1 MPWTA
6 RLRWL
11 TSWRSCPAES
21 AHVPNEA
28 SARVA
33 ASARS
38 VARKLAMQALYQWQ
52 MNDCPW
58 QDLVQEF
65 TAAQDMERADVDYF
79 RAIVGAVCP
88 GRDAFDAEL
97 AAWMDREPLRLDPVE
112 HAVLLIGAYE
122 LKSRPEVP
130 FRVVINE
137 GVSLAKRFGA
147 TDGHKFVN
155 AVLDRAARSLRPD
168 EH

>member
-1 MPWTA
+1 MSP
-6 RLRWL
+6 
-11 TSWRSCPAES
+11 TS
-21 AHVPNEA
+21 

-33 ASARS
+33 SSARS
-38 VARKLAMQALYQWQ
+38 VARKLALQALYQWQ

-65 TAAQDMERADVDYF
+65 HAAQDTERADMDYF
-79 RAIVGAVCP
+79 RDIIGGVCA
-88 GRDAFDAEL
+88 GRDSFDAEL
-97 AAWMDREPLRLDPVE
+97 SSWMDREPLRLDPIE
-112 HAVLLIGAYE
+112 HAVLLIGTYE
-122 LKSRPEVP
+122 LKARPEIP

-155 AVLDRAARSLRPD
+155 AVLDRAARALRPD

>member
-1 MPWTA
+1 VPSA
-6 RLRWL
+6 
-11 TSWRSCPAES
+11 TSD
-21 AHVPNEA
+21 
-28 SARVA
+28 RVA

-38 VARKLAMQALYQWQ
+38 LARKLAMQALYQWQ
-52 MNDCPW
+52 INDCPW
-58 QDLVQEF
+58 QELVTQYS
-65 TAAQDMERADVDYF
+65 AAQDMERADGEYF
-79 RAIVGAVCP
+79 RAIVGAVCAA
-88 GRDAFDAEL
+88 RDVLDAEL
-97 AAWMDREPLRLDPVE
+97 AGWMDREPLRLDPIE
-112 HAVLLIGAYE
+112 HALLLIGTYE
-122 LKSRPEVP
+122 LKEQPDVP